1 MTSLKLSWPRALP
14 LATLAVTG
22 IWVLIAVLN
31 WHQLGRG
38 VRIGFPR
45 VDNDYAQPLL
55 FSTPIQM
62 RAVLGVILL
71 QACSALLGYR
81 LVVRSI
87 WGRRRLAGEAW
98 LLVAGIIP
106 GNLILIVLARLI
118 TLALPNTQAPLVVCA
133 LTLSGSAGVIWALRK
148 DMARETVGWRWRDA
162 LPIAGLAVT
171 LLVFG
176 IQFDRFHVMGEASSW
191 FINDIYTS
199 GSYGIGRGYFPLI
212 SQHYDEA
219 ALLYPVIYGFVDIGA
234 DKATVFTLY
243 WFMAAFG
250 RLSILGL
257 CHLSLRSFG
266 VDKLSAFAILVFV
279 SIGTLSLNPISSR
292 LLADSLSPLIFT
304 LHIARFLIPV
314 APLILM
320 SVLKLSDQQAPSVA
334 ALGLAAVLGAG
345 LSSMPVQTV
354 LVIAWGLPVALLTQL
369 RPTASGSTQLW
380 QGAALAALIVLVC
393 FMATYGVTRTFSAEL
408 SVGILFAATLAG
420 GLVVLVAWFAC
431 GARWIPSAWRSRPV
445 LLVACLAVG
454 YGFGVLFLGNVFIHM
469 SYSLLAPISPFG
481 HMQIADREI
490 SQLGS
495 ASGKFMLSTYCAGYV
510 WGLRTLAGH
519 CNSLPMFVR
528 TYGLTFAVMSAA
540 LVWPSLAKTSYS
552 RLPGDQQTTL
562 LLVGI
567 VLCLLALPICFI
579 AFDFIAPAQADQDWQ
594 RSLSIW
600 LRSRLVEPWFY
611 SGLIFGLILLLEQA
625 NSVCR
630 RNIQSVLLI
639 AAAIGGLTPL
649 VLPGQM
655 VVNFE
660 YLVQSALR

>member
-1 MTSLKLSWPRALP
+1 MTSLKLSWTRALP

-22 IWVLIAVLN
+22 LWVLIALLN

-45 VDNDYAQPLL
+45 VDNDYGQPLL
-55 FSTPIQM
+55 FSAPVQM

-81 LVVRSI
+81 LVVRPV
-87 WGRRRLAGEAW
+87 WGRRHLAGEAW

-106 GNLILIVLARLI
+106 GNLILIVLARLV
-118 TLALPNTQAPLVVCA
+118 TLVLPNTQAPLVVGA
-133 LTLSGSAGVIWALRK
+133 LTLAGAACVLWALRK
-148 DMARETVGWRWRDA
+148 DMARETVGWRWQDA
-162 LPIAGLAVT
+162 VPIAGLTVA

-176 IQFDRFHVMGEASSW
+176 IQFDRFHVVGEASSW
-191 FINDIYTS
+191 FINHIYTS
-199 GSYGIGRGYFPLI
+199 GSYGIGRGYFPLV

-219 ALLYPVIYGFVDIGA
+219 ALLYPVIYGLVHGA
-234 DKATVFTLY
+234 DKVTVFTLY

-257 CHLSLRSFG
+257 CYLSLRSFG
-266 VDKLSAFAILVFV
+266 VDKLSAFAVLVFI
-279 SIGTLSLNPISSR
+279 SIASLSLNVISSR

-314 APLILM
+314 APFILL
-320 SVLKLSDQQAPSVA
+320 SVLKLWDQKVPSLA

-354 LVIAWGLPVALLTQL
+354 VVIAWGLPVALLTQL
-369 RPTASGSTQLW
+369 RPTASGSARLW
-380 QGAALAALIVLVC
+380 QGAALVALVVLVC
-393 FMATYGVTRTFSAEL
+393 FMATYGVTRTVSAQL
-408 SVGILFAATLAG
+408 SVEILLAAALAG
-420 GLVVLVAWFAC
+420 GLVAVIAWCAC
-431 GARWIPSAWRSRPV
+431 GARWVPSGWRSGPV

-454 YGFGVLFLGNVFIHM
+454 YGFGVLCLGNVFIHK
-469 SYSLLAPISPFG
+469 SYSLLAPIWPFS
-481 HMQIADREI
+481 HMQIADREV
-490 SQLGS
+490 SQLAGS
-495 ASGKFMLSTYCAGYV
+495 SGKFMLSPYCSGYV

-519 CNSLPMFVR
+519 CSSLPMFVR
-528 TYGLTFAVMSAA
+528 TYGLAFAVMSAA
-540 LVWPSLAKTSYS
+540 LAWWSLAKASYA

-562 LLVGI
+562 LLVGT

-579 AFDFIAPAQADQDWQ
+579 AFDFIAPAQASQDWE

-611 SGLIFGLILLLEQA
+611 SGLIFGLILLLAQV
-625 NSVCR
+625 NSASR
-630 RNIQSVLLI
+630 RKIQSLLLI

-660 YLVQSALR
+660 YLIQSALR